1 MKSNINTYFTMTILI
16 LLGFTL
22 NSHAE
27 STSTLPVS
35 SQTSAEE
42 GSVTTIDKI
51 ELISEVIIDSTAES
65 NNPNLKEGVACDDE
79 NLEPAE
85 LGPDFEELPMANTLP
100 CSGSDCADLTPAT
113 LHKDNYKELPMAKT
127 TKLCDK

>member
-27 STSTLPVS
+27 SSSALPVS
-35 SQTSAEE
+35 TQTTEE
-42 GSVTTIDKI
+42 GSVITIDKI
-51 ELISEVIIDSTAES
+51 ELVSEVIIDSTS
-65 NNPNLKEGVACDDE
+65 TSDNPSLKEGVACDDE

-85 LGPDFEELPMANTLP
+85 LGPDFEELPMANTIP
-100 CSGSDCADLTPAT
+100 CSGIDCSDLAPAT
-113 LHKDNYKELPMAKT
+113 LHKDNYKKLPMAKT